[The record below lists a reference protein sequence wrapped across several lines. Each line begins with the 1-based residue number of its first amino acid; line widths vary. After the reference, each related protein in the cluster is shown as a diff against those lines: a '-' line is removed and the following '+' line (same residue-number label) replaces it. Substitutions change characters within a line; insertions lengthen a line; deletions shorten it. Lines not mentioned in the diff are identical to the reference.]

1 MASEFDPDELSHEL
15 IAALRSLG
23 GERAPAELADG
34 VELAL
39 LPRVTAPPELWTRV
53 AAVLRKDA
61 VVQTAPRTRM
71 LRWPRWAAA
80 AGVLLLAGFAWFGG
94 SDLFGPDREAR
105 YEEAGLAPEVPEE
118 TRRMLI
124 ARLTV
129 REVSPER
136 LSPLVRSFMMGG
148 MVPMRKDG

>member
-1 MASEFDPDELSHEL
+1 MTSDPEPDELPLEL

-34 VELAL
+34 VDLAL
-39 LPRVTAPPELWTRV
+39 LPRVSAPPELWTRV
-53 AAVLRKDA
+53 AAELRR
-61 VVQTAPRTRM
+61 QQPAPLPRRR
-71 LRWPRWAAA
+71 LLNWPRWTAA
-80 AGVLLLAGFAWFGG
+80 AGVLLLAGLAWFGG
-94 SDLFGPDREAR
+94 ADLLGPRGGPAPDD
-105 YEEAGLAPEVPEE
+105 AGLAREVPEE

-129 REVSPER
+129 REVPPEQ
-136 LSPLVRSFMMGG
+136 LSPLTRSFMMGG